1 MTEAAAQTAPVDST
15 PSTETAAEAAPE
27 APKLEVVPDEPKD
40 EKPADPFRAAKHKVK
55 IEGQELEVDYDELL
69 KGYQL
74 NKVVT
79 QRSQEAAAAR
89 KEAQQQIDQL
99 AQFLQSAKS
108 DPQVA
113 LGLLSELGHDV
124 DKLAEEVLWKKIQFE
139 KMSPAEKEAYH
150 AKKEAARLKE
160 ELDKRDAK
168 YRSEQEIIMSS
179 RAEEKIESAVME
191 AIKSVGEQPTPTMI
205 RRSAEIMD
213 AYVSA
218 HGELPSPS
226 FVAKRLKEWDDTE
239 VAQRFSER
247 LTSKDVIQKLVEA
260 GRLPQATIKAFQE
273 YLLEKAAKPL
283 PDSPKPSRQA
293 ASDKSGKAKQGKK
306 VGLDEWFKSLG

>member
-1 MTEAAAQTAPVDST
+1 MSEAAATAPVET
-15 PSTETAAEAAPE
+15 PTQESAPE
-27 APKLEVVPDEPKD
+27 VAQAAPKLEVVPDEP
-40 EKPADPFRAAKHKVK
+40 EAKPADPFRAAKHKVK

-79 QRSQEAAAAR
+79 QRSQEAAAAK
-89 KEAQQQIDQL
+89 KEAKEQIDQL
-99 AQFLQSAKS
+99 ARFLQSAKG

-113 LGLLSELGHDV
+113 LGLLNELGHDV
-124 DKLAEEVLWKKIQFE
+124 EKLAEEVLWKKIQFE
-139 KMSPAEKEAYH
+139 KMTPAEKEAYH

-168 YRSEQEIIMSS
+168 MRSEQEIFMSQ
-179 RAEEKIESAVME
+179 RAEQRIEHAVVE

-218 HGELPSPS
+218 HGELPSPA
-226 FVAKRLKEWDDTE
+226 FVAKRLKEWEDTE
-239 VAQRFSER
+239 VTQRFSER
-247 LTSKDVIQKLVEA
+247 LTSKEVIQKLVEA
-260 GRLPQATIKAFQE
+260 GQLPQATIKAFQD

-293 ASDKSGKAKQGKK
+293 ASDKSGKAKPKK
-306 VGLDEWFKSLG
+306 VGIDEWFKSLG